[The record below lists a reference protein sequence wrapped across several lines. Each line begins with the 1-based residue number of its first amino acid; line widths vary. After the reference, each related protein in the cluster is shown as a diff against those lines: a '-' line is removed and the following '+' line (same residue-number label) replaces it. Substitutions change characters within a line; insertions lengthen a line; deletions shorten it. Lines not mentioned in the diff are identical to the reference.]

1 MAFPHHSFNE
11 SPIFRKTGFTE
22 LVCSGGFRNRRQVY
36 DWEGF
41 TLELDETRFEH
52 GTLYEIEVETVRE
65 GWADKVDWGSLS
77 CQIRRRSQ
85 TTDQATPG

>member
-1 MAFPHHSFNE
+1 MVVASHNLFTNNVVSFD
-11 SPIFRKTGFTE
+11 IHRKTGFAE

-36 DWEGF
+36 SWEGF

-65 GWADKVDWGSLS
+65 AAS
-77 CQIRRRSQ
+77 
-85 TTDQATPG
+85 